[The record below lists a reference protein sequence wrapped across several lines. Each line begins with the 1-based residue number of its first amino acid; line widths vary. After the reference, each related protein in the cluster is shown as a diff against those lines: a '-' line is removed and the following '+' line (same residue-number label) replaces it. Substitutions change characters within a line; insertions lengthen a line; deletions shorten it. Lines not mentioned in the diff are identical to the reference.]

1 MGKIIILVVAIFL
14 LQLSAEVKADGYLA
28 VSELPHA
35 EKFLP
40 PPPDTTGQ
48 RFVGDWLM
56 YQWGKATRNSTRGHD
71 ATTDASVSGYILCK
85 IFTPAFGMTLSSSK
99 TPQIYRLLNTV
110 RQDATNATQT
120 AKAKFPRRRPY
131 DQFNES
137 TLIAANES
145 SSKSKSSYVSEHAA
159 IGWATALILA
169 EINIDRQDTIL
180 SRGYQFGEC
189 RVIAGY
195 NYESDV
201 EAGRV
206 VGMTTVARL
215 HANEAFMEQLEKAK
229 AEYLQMTGLSK
240 VYAPQAASSGIYNM
254 EGVKVDETQLEKGSV
269 YIQDGQKKIAR

>member
-1 MGKIIILVVAIFL
+1 MRKYILLLLAVLFL
-14 LQLSAEVKADGYLA
+14 PLSVSMRADGYLP
-28 VSELPHA
+28 VSELPAA

-56 YQWGKATRNSTRGHD
+56 YQWGKANRSGVRGKDASSD
-71 ATTDASVSGYILCK
+71 ATITGLALCK
-85 IFTPAFGMTLSSSK
+85 VFSPAFGMTLSVSK
-99 TPQIYRLLNTV
+99 SPQIYKLLNTV
-110 RQDATNATQT
+110 RQDISNATQS
-120 AKAKFPRRRPY
+120 AKSTFPRRRPF

-137 TLIAANES
+137 TLIVSGES
-145 SSKSKSSYVSEHAA
+145 LAKSTSSYVSEHAA

-180 SRGYQFGEC
+180 SRGYQFGES
-189 RVIAGY
+189 RVITGY

-215 HANEAFMEQLEKAK
+215 HANEAFMAQLEKAK
-229 AEYLQMTGLSK
+229 AEYATMTGVSARK
-240 VYAPQAASSGIYNM
+240 YIPQPSYASY
-254 EGVKVDETQLEKGSV
+254 
-269 YIQDGQKKIAR
+269 